1 MVRQACLDVPASKRS
16 LSGCVTEGFQRTVSV
31 PADPSILSKRLPF
44 TQTPSFIS
52 ANDAMRDLFA
62 ARAAKNKGTASAPSS
77 PQQRP
82 KRVHNPESDA
92 EDADVDADDLDLD
105 LGLDDEEGPVPPSKL
120 SAEEKSKRAIRPL
133 KRSASRPAGV
143 ATQSLPASMFRFS
156 YEGANR
162 TGPAATQITE
172 EDWSES
178 FGEGGGPELSA
189 DLEI

>member
-1 MVRQACLDVPASKRS
+1 M
-16 LSGCVTEGFQRTVSV
+16 

-52 ANDAMRDLFA
+52 ANDAMRDIFA
-62 ARAAKNKGTASAPSS
+62 ARAAKHKGTASAPSS

-92 EDADVDADDLDLD
+92 EDADVDGDDLDLD
-105 LGLDDEEGPVPPSKL
+105 LDLDDDEGPAPPSKL

-162 TGPAATQITE
+162 AGPAAAQITE
-172 EDWSES
+172 EDWSEN

>member
-1 MVRQACLDVPASKRS
+1 M
-16 LSGCVTEGFQRTVSV
+16 TEGFQRTVSV

-82 KRVHNPESDA
+82 KRTHNPDSDA
-92 EDADVDADDLDLD
+92 EEDADVDADTDDLDLD
-105 LGLDDEEGPVPPSKL
+105 LDDEGPT
-120 SAEEKSKRAIRPL
+120 AEEKSKRAIRPL

-143 ATQSLPASMFRFS
+143 ATHSLPPNMFRFS

-162 TGPAATQITE
+162 TGPAAVQITE

-178 FGEGGGPELSA
+178 FGAGGGAELSA